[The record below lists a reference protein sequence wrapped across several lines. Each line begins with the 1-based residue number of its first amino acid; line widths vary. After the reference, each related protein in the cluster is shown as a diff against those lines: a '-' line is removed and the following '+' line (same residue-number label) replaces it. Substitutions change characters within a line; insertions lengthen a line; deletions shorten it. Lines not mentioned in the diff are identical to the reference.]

1 MCSKRSVIHR
11 LIGVCG
17 DDCDRCDSKK
27 HKTLVRNTRMRAKRK
42 RTLLEIF
49 AVHDGGAIMLKSS
62 LASDCFIPLGE
73 LCFERECG
81 GYHKRC
87 GFSWRKC
94 PMILEKQATFSEK
107 HRRFFGKG
115 ATFSEESASVAQQN
129 GACVAG
135 FADVERGGK

>member
-1 MCSKRSVIHR
+1 MYSKRGVIHR

-49 AVHDGGAIMLKSS
+49 AVHDGGVIMLKSS
-62 LASDCFIPLGE
+62 LASDCFIPLRE

-87 GFSWRKC
+87 GFR
-94 PMILEKQATFSEK
+94 
-107 HRRFFGKG
+107 
-115 ATFSEESASVAQQN
+115 
-129 GACVAG
+129 
-135 FADVERGGK
+135 